1 MKRILVVDDSQ
12 TILRQACGV
21 LEGAGHE
28 VATAKDGFEAIAKIA
43 DFQPDLLF
51 VDILMPRIDG
61 YQTCSLVKNSRHHG
75 GVPVV
80 MVSSESGPFDR
91 ARGQIV
97 GADGHIGKP
106 VGETELLDAVEQYAE
121 TADAG

>member
-12 TILRQACGV
+12 TILHQACGV

-28 VATAKDGFEAIAKIA
+28 VATAKDGFEAIAKITE
-43 DFQPDLLF
+43 FQPDLLF

-61 YQTCSLVKNSRHHG
+61 YQTCSLVKNSKHHG
-75 GVPVV
+75 GIPVV
-80 MVSSESGPFDR
+80 MVSSKSGLFDR

-97 GADGHIGKP
+97 GADGHISKP
-106 VGETELLDAVEQYAE
+106 VCETDLLDAVEQYAE